1 MDSWII
7 FKCDIHLLKH
17 FSVYQWHITAADVL
31 LIEIMRV
38 ESSRKLKLH
47 IVPAVK
53 LLYWLN
59 NVNKEKITIF
69 LEYFVAIDWII
80 RYFKEA
86 GNRNRQT
93 KKLAVMFLKKTIISI
108 LGGALDFITT
118 NVSVHIF
125 KNTHNYNDSYLN
137 DYKRHQKG

>member
-1 MDSWII
+1 
-7 FKCDIHLLKH
+7 
-17 FSVYQWHITAADVL
+17 
-31 LIEIMRV
+31 MRV

-59 NVNKEKITIF
+59 NVNKGKITIF
-69 LEYFVAIDWII
+69 LEYFVAL
-80 RYFKEA
+80 
-86 GNRNRQT
+86 N
-93 KKLAVMFLKKTIISI
+93 MFLKKTIISI